1 MVVIASE
8 LTPELTAEGHV
19 REVIHAVQSQRKT
32 LDLEFTDRIE
42 LGLATESADLRAALE
57 AHTSTI
63 AGETLATV
71 VSLEPLAKAAIETLD
86 IDGHSLTIHLRRA
99 ADES

>member
-1 MVVIASE
+1 
-8 LTPELTAEGHV
+8 
-19 REVIHAVQSQRKT
+19 VQSQRKT

-42 LGLATESADLRAALE
+42 LGLVTESADLRAALE

-71 VSLEPLAKAAIETLD
+71 VSLEPLAKAAIETLN